1 LNLNK
6 SIILSGSSGFLG
18 TALVKKLCNENC
30 KIFGLDL
37 KNNNKNQSIKNFF
50 FFKCDVTKENEISKS
65 LNKIFKKNKIDC
77 LINNAA
83 IDHKSDDKKIFNF
96 TKTAIKDWEKII
108 NVNINGVF
116 LVSKYMCRHFE
127 KYSRGNII
135 NIASTYGI
143 VAPDNSI
150 YSKSKNF
157 KKHLAYPTSKSALIG
172 FSKSLAS
179 YYSNSNIRVNC
190 LSPGGIYLG
199 QSKKFIKD
207 YSKKTI
213 IGRMAKLSE
222 IVNAI
227 KFMISDDSSYMT
239 GSNLIVDGGWTAI

>member
-1 LNLNK
+1 MKLNK

-18 TALVKKLCNENC
+18 TALVKKLSDENC

-37 KNNNKNQSIKNFF
+37 KNNNKNKNIRNFSF
-50 FFKCDVTKENEISKS
+50 IKCDVTKENDISKS

-83 IDHKSDDKKIFNF
+83 IDHKSDNKKIFNF
-96 TKTAIKDWEKII
+96 TKTDIKDWGKIL
-108 NVNINGVF
+108 NVNINGIF
-116 LVSKYMCRHFE
+116 LLSKHTCRHFE
-127 KYSRGNII
+127 KNSKGNII

-143 VAPDNSI
+143 VAPDNRI
-150 YSKSKNF
+150 YSGIKNF
-157 KKHLAYPTSKSALIG
+157 KKHLAYPTSKSAVIG

-190 LSPGGIYLG
+190 LSPGGIFLG
-199 QSKKFIKD
+199 QSKKFIKN

-213 IGRMAKLSE
+213 IGRMANLDE
-222 IVNAI
+222 ISNSI
-227 KFMISDDSSYMT
+227 RFLISDDSSYMT
-239 GSNLIVDGGWTAI
+239 GSNLVVDGGWTAI